1 MTSRVPRPTLPRV
14 KPPKTLFLDL
24 DETLL
29 DGRWLERA
37 IRGTCERLAA
47 SHSGLDAAR
56 LRAAN
61 AEVFEAYFPDVEPYW
76 VLGQVDGASVVR
88 EAWRRTLAACGTS
101 DDSLLRLA
109 SETHHELAAREH
121 RLFDDAEEL
130 LTRAKRAQLPLALI
144 TNGASDT
151 QREKLRVLELEPW
164 FGAIVISGELGIAK
178 PDPAGF
184 RQALSKLG
192 VAPADAWHVGDSLSD
207 DVAGALAT
215 GMTGIWLN
223 RAGRVRRPDQPE
235 PHLEIGSLR
244 DLEPFLPE

>member
-1 MTSRVPRPTLPRV
+1 M
-14 KPPKTLFLDL
+14 KPPKALLLDL

-29 DGRWLERA
+29 DGRGLARA
-37 IRGTCERLAA
+37 IQGTCERLAA
-47 SHSGLDAAR
+47 SHSSLDAAR

-61 AEVFEAYFPDVEPYW
+61 AEVWEAYFPGVEPYW
-76 VLGQVDGASVVR
+76 VLGQLDGASLVR

-101 DDSLLRLA
+101 DESLLRLA
-109 SETHHELAAREH
+109 SQTHHELSAREH
-121 RLFDDAEEL
+121 RLFDDAVEL
-130 LTRAKRAQLPLALI
+130 LARAKRVGLPLALI

-164 FGAIVISGELGIAK
+164 FGAIVVSGELGIAK

-184 RQALSKLG
+184 RRALQQLG
-192 VAPADAWHVGDSLSD
+192 VAPADAWHVGDSLAD
-207 DVAGALAT
+207 DVAGARAT

-223 RAGRVRRPDQPE
+223 RAGRPRRPDQPE

-244 DLEPFLPE
+244 DLGPFLPE